1 MNNSVLS
8 KYFILSILTGTLVF
22 SIYCTESYNASS
34 GTANIPEP
42 EYTLTG
48 DQAHALFSRD
58 TPPVLTVP
66 SGSIIEAYTTEHS
79 EEFEVIE
86 ADPDGA
92 SKIGEYFKF
101 WFTGPVYVEGAEP
114 GDILAVTIHDIE
126 INDFGWTSNIPGFGL
141 LADEFPDPYLK
152 LFPIDKYSE
161 VAHFT
166 DKITI
171 PLNPFLGVMGV
182 APDTD
187 TLRTAIDPRS
197 HGGNMDNPYYTAGTT
212 VYLPVSVEGALFSTG
227 DAHAAQGLGEICGTA
242 IETAVR
248 VVYEIEVIKGKKPI
262 QEPHYETDQ
271 FYAVGAHATTLDE
284 AVKKASRYMID
295 YLVEEHGLSRI
306 DAYLL
311 CSVAGDLQITEVVD
325 IPHVWVSMH
334 MSKEVLGI

>member
-1 MNNSVLS
+1 MNNSIIS
-8 KYFILSILTGTLVF
+8 KLCILSIIIGLFVI
-22 SIYCTESYNASS
+22 SIYCTEHYNVGS
-34 GTANIPEP
+34 GSAIIPEP

-48 DQAHALFSRD
+48 DQAHALFGRSV
-58 TPPVLTVP
+58 PPVLTVP
-66 SGSIIEAYTTEHS
+66 SGSVIEAYTTEHS

-86 ADPDGA
+86 ADPEGA

-141 LADEFPDPYLK
+141 FADEFTDPYLK
-152 LFPIDKYSE
+152 LFPIDKNSK
-161 VAHFT
+161 VARFNE
-166 DKITI
+166 KITI

-182 APDTD
+182 APDHD

-227 DAHAAQGLGEICGTA
+227 DAHAAQGMGEICGTA
-242 IETAVR
+242 LETAVR
-248 VVYEIEVIKGKKPI
+248 VVLEFEVIKGRTPL

-271 FYAVGAHATTLDE
+271 FYAVGAHATTLDK
-284 AVKKASRYMID
+284 AVKKASGYMID

-306 DAYLL
+306 DAYML
-311 CSVAGDLQITEVVD
+311 CSVAGNLNITEVVD
-325 IPHVWVSMH
+325 LPHVWVSMH